1 MHNICHNKICKNIY
15 AILCKICISLCIGI
29 FCIYILPTLLMELI
43 SSLKFQTSFI
53 QVITWMKR
61 ESKDISFP
69 YCLLLL
75 KIWALGH
82 FSRIDEERTVGFIS
96 KTDGR
101 SHDHLVLVYAV
112 LFVSAEEAPQYSNNA
127 CVDAR
132 GPGPFQVRLPPNL
145 KDGKLMPLLR
155 LRRAWDIGKRFLRCT
170 FSSWF
175 RRRPAAGVTPG
186 PQDSQAM

>member
-1 MHNICHNKICKNIY
+1 MQIICKLY
-15 AILCKICISLCIGI
+15 AKKNYEEYEKKYEKKCNNLQVYVLAYFAYICTPHFADGAD
-29 FCIYILPTLLMELI
+29 
-43 SSLKFQTSFI
+43 FQTSFI
-53 QVITWMKR
+53 QVITWMKL

-132 GPGPFQVRLPPNL
+132 AV
-145 KDGKLMPLLR
+145 
-155 LRRAWDIGKRFLRCT
+155 
-170 FSSWF
+170 SS
-175 RRRPAAGVTPG
+175 
-186 PQDSQAM
+186 